1 VRRFLAGLHHVPIWL
16 RVVVSV
22 WLIILVAWSAT
33 VIWASRV
40 QRETAIEQA
49 LDFAASVHQLTLA
62 GLTGMMITGTI
73 DQRAVFLD
81 QIRQSSNIRGLR
93 VVRGDA
99 VTAQFGPGKASEI
112 PSDPLELR
120 AIRSGQPMHET
131 RDTGS
136 DEIVKVA
143 MPAVAQS
150 EYLGKNCLQC
160 HLVPEGTVLGAVT
173 MEIALEKVSHEIRHF
188 AERISLAAIGFSIP
202 LLFLVYVSVSR
213 LVTGPLRRM
222 GDGLNRIAEGEID
235 FNLRLDV
242 KGADE
247 VAAASAAFNRVMER
261 VDQLLTS
268 ERLAAE
274 VFGHSIEAIVI
285 CDGSGTIRKVNE
297 AFTRTTGYTE
307 AEVVGRNPRILQSG
321 RHDRDFYRA
330 FWQAL
335 IQNGEWQGE
344 IWNRRKDGEI
354 YAEWL
359 KISAVRSQTGE
370 TQYFIGLFSD
380 ITERKRQEELIQ
392 YQAFHDALTGL
403 PNRTLF
409 RDRLAQAIA
418 AAHRHHGQL
427 VGLMFLDLDRFKEI
441 NDNLGHQVGD
451 EVLQE
456 TARRLRGCVR
466 GVDTVARMG
475 GDEFTVLLPEVSD
488 VSSTEI
494 VATKIMVAM
503 RKPFRI
509 AGRELAVTTSIGI
522 SLHPQH
528 GTDVPSLMAHAD
540 MAMYHVKARGR
551 AGYAVFDPAKMEG
564 KR

>member
-1 VRRFLAGLHHVPIWL
+1 VRGILARLAHVPIWV

-22 WLIILVAWSAT
+22 WLVILLAWGAT
-33 VIWASRV
+33 VVWASRV
-40 QRETAIEQA
+40 QRETAIDQA
-49 LDFAASVHQLTLA
+49 LDFAQSVHQLTLA

-81 QIRQSSNIRGLR
+81 QIGQSSNIAGLR
-93 VVRGDA
+93 VVRSEA
-99 VTAQFGPGKASEI
+99 VTAQFGPGKAGEMA
-112 PSDPLELR
+112 SDPLELR
-120 AIRSGQPMHET
+120 AIRGGETVRET
-131 RDTGS
+131 RGTGPN
-136 DEIVKVA
+136 EIVKIA
-143 MPAVAQS
+143 MPIIARS

-173 MEIALEKVSHEIRHF
+173 MDIALEKVSHEIRNF
-188 AERISLAAIGFSIP
+188 AGSISLAAFSFSIP
-202 LLFLVYVSVSR
+202 LLLLVYVSVSR
-213 LVTGPLRRM
+213 LVTNPLRRM
-222 GDGLNRIAEGEID
+222 AEGLDRIAQGEID
-235 FNLRLDV
+235 PGRRLEV

-247 VAAASAAFNRVMER
+247 IAAASAAFNRVMER
-261 VDQLLTS
+261 VGELLTS

-285 CDGSGTIRKVNE
+285 CDATGTIRRVNE
-297 AFTRTTGYTE
+297 AFTRTTGYAE

-321 RHDRDFYRA
+321 RHGPEFYRT
-330 FWQAL
+330 FWDAL
-335 IQNGEWQGE
+335 IREGEWQGE

-359 KISAVRSQTGE
+359 KISAVRRQNGAIE
-370 TQYFIGLFSD
+370 YFIGLFSD

-418 AAHRHHGQL
+418 AAHRHRGQL
-427 VGLMFLDLDRFKEI
+427 VGMIFLDLDRFKEI
-441 NDNLGHQVGD
+441 NDTLGHQVGD
-451 EVLQE
+451 EVLQD
-456 TARRLRGCVR
+456 TANRLRGCVR

-488 VSSTEI
+488 TSSAEI
-494 VATKIMVAM
+494 VATKIMAAM
-503 RKPFRI
+503 KKPFRV
-509 AGRELAVTTSIGI
+509 AGRELQLTASIGV

-528 GTDVPSLMAHAD
+528 GEDVATLMRHAD
-540 MAMYHVKARGR
+540 IAMYHVKARGR
-551 AGYAVFDPAKMEG
+551 AGYAVFDSAMLEG
-564 KR
+564 KP